1 MRSPGTTRRGCLRSA
16 LKRNAQL
23 MILSIAHLPNRRHA
37 RYFFLQKNRQTSRE
51 SAEAGMVVVTRAKGG
66 LGGRYTGVFSA
77 TCLNSTGHIYTRIN
91 PADQSS
97 GESCPHAHAD
107 FHGIIPPPPPSP

>member
-23 MILSIAHLPNRRHA
+23 MIQSRIYRTADMHVT
-37 RYFFLQKNRQTSRE
+37 FFYRKNRQTSRE
-51 SAEAGMVVVTRAKGG
+51 TAEAGMVVVTRGKGG
-66 LGGRYTGVFSA
+66 LGGGYIGVFSA

-97 GESCPHAHAD
+97 RVASTRSCRFPRHHN
-107 FHGIIPPPPPSP
+107 PPP